1 MDADFEGETKLEWSF
16 VWRGTLWAGF
26 RGGRLERV
34 IRECMVQS
42 QSYVLL

>member
-1 MDADFEGETKLEWSF
+1 MDADVKGKTTLEWSF
-16 VWRGTLWAGF
+16 VWVGTLRVGF